1 PGYPIGRSVRRE
13 AEMTVFISYPCITDK
28 ESGQVKDNVVAVD
41 LGGTHIRS
49 ALINEKGEILARAE
63 RETLAQE
70 GPEAV
75 IGRIEAS
82 IRDVARGTE
91 AISIVAPGPLNP
103 RKGIIHQAPNLPGW
117 REVPLADILHRTFEV
132 PVHLNNDANLAALGE
147 HRFGA
152 GQGVNDLIYL
162 TISTGI
168 GGGIIS
174 QGRLLVGA
182 KGLAG
187 EVGHMTLEPEGPPCG
202 CGGRGHLEALASG
215 TAIARRAVEEI
226 EKGAESR
233 IESLVKGDL
242 EKVTAQVV
250 TRAAKEGDA
259 LAISIFEEAG
269 FYIGLGV
276 TNLLHILNPE
286 LIIIGGGVSKAG
298 DLLFEPIRAT
308 VEARAIPS
316 IKEGVRIVPSA
327 LRDDVGLLGAAAFV
341 LKTG

>member
-1 PGYPIGRSVRRE
+1 
-13 AEMTVFISYPCITDK
+13 MTVFISYSCII
-28 ESGQVKDNVVAVD
+28 EEEWRQVKDNVVTVD
-41 LGGTHIRS
+41 LGGTLIRS

-70 GPEAV
+70 GPEPV
-75 IGRIEAS
+75 IGRIEAC

-91 AISIVAPGPLNP
+91 TISIAAPGPLDP
-103 RKGIIHQAPNLPGW
+103 WKGIVHQAPNLPGW
-117 REVPLADILHRTFEV
+117 REVPLADILHRDFKV

-152 GQGVNDLIYL
+152 GQGRNDLIYL

-174 QGRLLVGA
+174 QGRLLIGA

-233 IESLVKGDL
+233 IERLVKGDL
-242 EKVTAQVV
+242 EKITARVV
-250 TRAAKEGDA
+250 AQAAKEGDA

-276 TNLLHILNPE
+276 TNLLHILNPQ
-286 LIIIGGGVSKAG
+286 LVILGGGVSKAG
-298 DLLFEPIRAT
+298 DLLFDPVRAT
-308 VEARAIPS
+308 VKARAMPS
-316 IKEGVRIVPSA
+316 YQEGLKIAPAA
-327 LRDDVGLLGAAAFV
+327 LGDDAGLLGAAAFV
-341 LKTG
+341 LQG

>member
-1 PGYPIGRSVRRE
+1 
-13 AEMTVFISYPCITDK
+13 MTVFISYSSIIEE
-28 ESGQVKDNVVAVD
+28 ESRQVKDSVVAVD
-41 LGGTHIRS
+41 LGGTYIRS
-49 ALINEKGEILARAE
+49 ALINEKGQILARAE

-70 GPEAV
+70 GPEPV

-82 IRDVARGTE
+82 IRDVAKGTE
-91 AISIVAPGPLNP
+91 AISIAAPGPLDP
-103 RKGIIHQAPNLPGW
+103 WKGIIHQAPNLPGW
-117 REVPLADILHRTFEV
+117 REVPLADILHRAFKV
-132 PVHLNNDANLAALGE
+132 PVYLNNDANLAALGE

-174 QGRLLVGA
+174 QGRLLMGA
-182 KGLAG
+182 RGLAA

-226 EKGAESR
+226 KKGAETSITR
-233 IESLVKGDL
+233 LVEGEL
-242 EKVTAQVV
+242 SEV
-250 TRAAKEGDA
+250 AAKVVAQAAQAGDP
-259 LAISIFEEAG
+259 LANSIFKEAG
-269 FYIGLGV
+269 FYIGLGI
-276 TNLLHILNPE
+276 TNLLHILNPQ
-286 LIIIGGGVSKAG
+286 LVILGGGVSKAG

-316 IKEGVRIVPSA
+316 IQEGVKIVPSA
-327 LRDDVGLLGAAAFV
+327 LGDDAGLLGAAAFV
-341 LKTG
+341 AKTG